1 MRSVVR
7 SLLLI
12 LSLALTIPAIAQI
25 TGETLEEDGQPLP
38 GVLVTLRKA
47 ASRHALS
54 FGRSDSDGRFAIE
67 YDHPTE
73 GLWLHFRMLGF
84 REDSIRLIPGE
95 RHYLIRLREE
105 VTELREVTVT
115 ADPILAEGDT
125 IRYLVSNFSQV
136 QDKSLA
142 DVLKRMPG
150 IEVGESGQIKYQ
162 GVSINRF
169 YIEGRDML
177 GGRYGVATTSIN
189 PEDVGSVE
197 VMENHQP
204 IKAIRDIEFSHN
216 AAVNIR
222 LKEDAKS
229 RWVGTATLGA
239 GILTEKPSVTP
250 LWEGKG
256 SLMRFRKDRQIL
268 ATIGSTNAGRAAT
281 LATREV
287 TLGTG
292 GQGSGYT
299 LPYPFSLTLPTPTQL
314 DEERYRRGPTHS
326 LSVNGLRGLKEEV
339 DLTGRL
345 ILTDRTDLSR
355 GSSRMTYFFKDED
368 KIIESE
374 EEGRSRNSELAM
386 DAGLLINKSAL
397 YLSDKLSGRLLW
409 RDLTLD
415 TRGTMPNGRDVS
427 LRRQEVSNNLS
438 LILRRGSHRYGL
450 DSQVRWERQPGLMT
464 ITGIGDDRR
473 QEISSEMLYSSTST
487 DLSLTHGILDLT
499 GTIGLS
505 TLHRTLRS
513 DLTLPDLSL
522 TPTDNRLTVDYIRPY
537 IVPRLSL
544 RTESLEAL
552 LSIPIDKTCYRVTD
566 HEVTRQV
573 APISLRPSLRVDL
586 EATRRLRLNADLSY
600 SDGYEEAGWESGY
613 LLTGYY
619 ALTRGASELNHRRS
633 LSGGIGTEYRNPL
646 QALFTHL
653 DLRYLSYRNSLIRDR
668 TLQGDYL
675 LSRMTPMESQGS
687 LISIGGS
694 ISKGLSPWRTTL
706 VLKGQY
712 TLGRQEMVLKETLN
726 AFRHR
731 GLSLSGTASAHPAS
745 WISLT
750 YDIGLDLSRLALEGE
765 QGRLRRDFA
774 QSLEL
779 VLIPGT
785 PWRIELTGDHYYNEI
800 ARGMRKNYFLLDLGL
815 VYSPRS
821 RLEVSLQ
828 ARNLLN
834 NRVYGYTLLSSLT
847 AQTIAYEI
855 RPMEILA
862 SLFFHF

>member
-1 MRSVVR
+1 MRSVAR
-7 SLLLI
+7 SLLFI
-12 LSLALTIPAIAQI
+12 LSLALTIPVAAQI

-47 ASRHALS
+47 ASRRALS

-67 YDHPTE
+67 YDRPTE
-73 GLWLHFRMLGF
+73 GFWLHFRMLGF
-84 REDSIRLIPGE
+84 REDSIRLIPGKS
-95 RHYLIRLREE
+95 HYLIRLREE

-115 ADPILAEGDT
+115 VDPIRAEGDT
-125 IRYLVSNFSQV
+125 IRYLVSNFSQI

-150 IEVGESGQIKYQ
+150 IEVEESGQIKYQ

-177 GGRYGVATTSIN
+177 GGRYGVATTSIK

-204 IKAIRDIEFSHN
+204 IKAIRDLEFSHN

-229 RWVGTATLGA
+229 RWVGTATLGG
-239 GILTEKPSVTP
+239 GILAEKPTP
-250 LWEGKG
+250 TLLWEGIG
-256 SLMRFRKDRQIL
+256 SLMRFRKEEQIL
-268 ATIGSTNAGRAAT
+268 AAIGTCNAGKDAT
-281 LATREV
+281 VANREV
-287 TLGTG
+287 ALGAD
-292 GQGSGYT
+292 GQRRDYT
-299 LPYPFSLTLPTPTQL
+299 LTNPFSLTLPVPAQL

-326 LSVNGLRGLKEEV
+326 LSINGLRGLADEV
-339 DLTGRL
+339 DLSGRL
-345 ILTDRTDLSR
+345 NYTKRTDLSR

-427 LRRQEVSNNLS
+427 LRRQEVTNDLR

-464 ITGIGDDRR
+464 ITGMGDDRR
-473 QEISSEMLYSSTST
+473 QEVSSEMLYSSTST
-487 DLSLTHGILDLT
+487 DLSLTRGILDLT

-513 DLTLPDLSL
+513 DLSLPDLSL
-522 TPTDNRLTVDYIRPY
+522 SPTDNRLTIDYIRPY

-544 RTESLEAL
+544 RTETLEAL

-566 HEVTRQV
+566 HEETRQI
-573 APISLRPSLRVDL
+573 APISLRTSLRVDL
-586 EATRRLRLNADLSY
+586 EATRRLSLSGDLSY
-600 SDGYEEAGWESGY
+600 SNGYEEAGWESGY
-613 LLTGYY
+613 LLTSYY

-646 QALFTHL
+646 HALFTHL

-675 LSRMTPMESQGS
+675 LSRMTPKESQGS

-750 YDIGLDLSRLALEGE
+750 YDIGLYLSRLALEGE
-765 QGRLRRDFA
+765 QGQLRRDFA

-779 VLIPGT
+779 VLMPAT
-785 PWRIELTGDHYYNEI
+785 PWRIEMTGNHYYNEI
-800 ARGMRKNYFLLDLGL
+800 VQGMRKNYLLMDLGV

-821 RLEVSLQ
+821 RFEVSLQ
-828 ARNLLN
+828 ARNLFN
-834 NRVYGYTLLSSLT
+834 NHNYGYTLLSSLT
-847 AQTIAYEI
+847 AQSVTYDI
-855 RPMEILA
+855 RPMELLA
-862 SLFFHF
+862 SIFFHF

>member
-1 MRSVVR
+1 MRSVAR
-7 SLLLI
+7 SLLFI
-12 LSLALTIPAIAQI
+12 LSLALTIPVAAQI

-47 ASRHALS
+47 ASRRALS

-73 GLWLHFRMLGF
+73 GFWLHFRMLGF
-84 REDSIRLIPGE
+84 REDSIRLIPGKS
-95 RHYLIRLREE
+95 HYLIRLREE

-115 ADPILAEGDT
+115 VDPIRAEGDT
-125 IRYLVSNFSQV
+125 IRYLVSNFSQI

-150 IEVGESGQIKYQ
+150 IEVEESGQIKYQ

-177 GGRYGVATTSIN
+177 GGRYGVATTSIK

-204 IKAIRDIEFSHN
+204 IKAIRDLEFSHN

-229 RWVGTATLGA
+229 RWVGTATLGG
-239 GILTEKPSVTP
+239 GILAEKPTP
-250 LWEGKG
+250 TLLWEGKG
-256 SLMRFRKDRQIL
+256 SLMRFRKEEQIL
-268 ATIGSTNAGRAAT
+268 AAIGTSNAGKDAT
-281 LATREV
+281 VANREV
-287 TLGTG
+287 SLGADR
-292 GQGSGYT
+292 QRRDYT
-299 LPYPFSLTLPTPTQL
+299 LTNPFSLTLPVPAQL

-326 LSVNGLRGLKEEV
+326 LSINGLRGLADEV

-345 ILTDRTDLSR
+345 NYTKRTDLSR

-374 EEGRSRNSELAM
+374 EEGRSHSSELAL

-397 YLSDKLSGRLLW
+397 YLSDKLSGRLRW

-415 TRGTMPNGRDVS
+415 TRGTMPNSRDVS
-427 LRRQEVSNNLS
+427 QRHREITNDLS
-438 LILRRGSHRYGL
+438 IILPRGSHRYRL

-464 ITGIGDDRR
+464 ITGIGDDRH

-487 DLSLTHGILDLT
+487 DLSLTRGILDLT

-513 DLTLPDLSL
+513 DLTLPDLSI
-522 TPTDNRLTVDYIRPY
+522 TPADNRLTVDYIRPY

-566 HEVTRQV
+566 HEETRQI
-573 APISLRPSLRVDL
+573 APISFRPSLRVDL
-586 EATRRLRLNADLSY
+586 EATRRLSLSSDLSY
-600 SDGYEEAGWESGY
+600 SNGYEEAGWESGY
-613 LLTGYY
+613 LLTSYY

-646 QALFTHL
+646 LALFTHL
-653 DLRYLSYRNSLIRDR
+653 DLRYLSYRNSLIRSR

-687 LISIGGS
+687 LISVGGS

-712 TLGRQEMVLKETLN
+712 TLGRQEMVLKEALN

-731 GLSLSGTASAHPAS
+731 GLSLSGSVSAHPAS

-750 YDIGLDLSRLALEGE
+750 YDVGLDLSRLALEGE

-785 PWRIELTGDHYYNEI
+785 PWRIELTGDLYYNEI
-800 ARGMRKNYFLLDLGL
+800 ARGMRKNYLLMDLGV

-821 RLEVSLQ
+821 RFEASLQ
-828 ARNLLN
+828 ARNLFN
-834 NRVYGYTLLSSLT
+834 NRNYGYTLLSSLT
-847 AQTIAYEI
+847 AQSVTYDI
-855 RPMEILA
+855 RPMELLA
-862 SLFFHF
+862 SIFFHF

>member
-84 REDSIRLIPGE
+84 REDSIRLIPGKS
-95 RHYLIRLREE
+95 HYLIRLREE

-115 ADPILAEGDT
+115 AEPIRAEGDT
-125 IRYLVSNFSQV
+125 IRYLVSNFSQI

-292 GQGSGYT
+292 GRGSGYT
-299 LPYPFSLTLPTPTQL
+299 LPSPFSLTLPTPTQL

-368 KIIESE
+368 KIIVSE

-438 LILRRGSHRYGL
+438 LILRQGSHRYGL

-487 DLSLTHGILDLT
+487 DLSLTRGILDLT

-513 DLTLPDLSL
+513 DLTLPDLSI
-522 TPTDNRLTVDYIRPY
+522 TPADNRLTVDYIRPTSF
-537 IVPRLSL
+537 P
-544 RTESLEAL
+544 
-552 LSIPIDKTCYRVTD
+552 D
-566 HEVTRQV
+566 
-573 APISLRPSLRVDL
+573 
-586 EATRRLRLNADLSY
+586 
-600 SDGYEEAGWESGY
+600 
-613 LLTGYY
+613 
-619 ALTRGASELNHRRS
+619 
-633 LSGGIGTEYRNPL
+633 
-646 QALFTHL
+646 
-653 DLRYLSYRNSLIRDR
+653 
-668 TLQGDYL
+668 
-675 LSRMTPMESQGS
+675 
-687 LISIGGS
+687 
-694 ISKGLSPWRTTL
+694 
-706 VLKGQY
+706 
-712 TLGRQEMVLKETLN
+712 
-726 AFRHR
+726 
-731 GLSLSGTASAHPAS
+731 
-745 WISLT
+745 
-750 YDIGLDLSRLALEGE
+750 
-765 QGRLRRDFA
+765 
-774 QSLEL
+774 
-779 VLIPGT
+779 
-785 PWRIELTGDHYYNEI
+785 
-800 ARGMRKNYFLLDLGL
+800 
-815 VYSPRS
+815 
-821 RLEVSLQ
+821 
-828 ARNLLN
+828 
-834 NRVYGYTLLSSLT
+834 
-847 AQTIAYEI
+847 
-855 RPMEILA
+855 
-862 SLFFHF
+862 

>member
-1 MRSVVR
+1 MRSVAR
-7 SLLLI
+7 SLLFI
-12 LSLALTIPAIAQI
+12 LSLALTIPVAAQI

-47 ASRHALS
+47 ASRRALS

-67 YDHPTE
+67 YDRPTE
-73 GLWLHFRMLGF
+73 GFWLHFRMLGF
-84 REDSIRLIPGE
+84 REDSIRLIPGKS
-95 RHYLIRLREE
+95 HYLIRLREE

-115 ADPILAEGDT
+115 VDPIRAEGDT

-177 GGRYGVATTSIN
+177 GGRYGVATTSIK

-204 IKAIRDIEFSHN
+204 IKAIRDLEFSHN

-229 RWVGTATLGA
+229 RWVGTATLGG
-239 GILTEKPSVTP
+239 GILAEKPTTTP

-256 SLMRFRKDRQIL
+256 SLMRFRKEEQIL
-268 ATIGSTNAGRAAT
+268 AAIGTSNAGKDAT
-281 LATREV
+281 VANREV
-287 TLGTG
+287 SLGADR
-292 GQGSGYT
+292 QRRDYT
-299 LPYPFSLTLPTPTQL
+299 LTNPFSLTLPVPAQL

-326 LSVNGLRGLKEEV
+326 LSINGLRGLADEV

-345 ILTDRTDLSR
+345 NYTKRTDLSR

-374 EEGRSRNSELAM
+374 EEGRSHSSELAL

-397 YLSDKLSGRLLW
+397 YLSDKLSGRLRW

-415 TRGTMPNGRDVS
+415 TRGTMPNSRDVS
-427 LRRQEVSNNLS
+427 IRHREVTNDLS

-464 ITGIGDDRR
+464 ILGMGNDKR
-473 QEISSEMLYSSTST
+473 QEISSEILYSNTST
-487 DLSLTHGILDLT
+487 DLSLTRGILDLT

-513 DLTLPDLSL
+513 DLSLPDLSL
-522 TPTDNRLTVDYIRPY
+522 SPTDNRLTIDYIRPY

-544 RTESLEAL
+544 RTETLEAL

-566 HEVTRQV
+566 HEETRQI

-586 EATRRLRLNADLSY
+586 EATRRLSLSGDLSY
-600 SDGYEEAGWESGY
+600 SNGYEEAGWESGY
-613 LLTGYY
+613 LLTSYY

-653 DLRYLSYRNSLIRDR
+653 DLRYLSYRNSLIQGR

-687 LISIGGS
+687 LISVGGS
-694 ISKGLSPWRTTL
+694 ISKGLSLWRTTL

-712 TLGRQEMVLKETLN
+712 TLGRQEMLLKETLD
-726 AFRHR
+726 AFRLR
-731 GLSLSGTASAHPAS
+731 GLSLSGSASAHPTS

-750 YDIGLDLSRLALEGE
+750 YDVGLDLSRLAIEGE

-779 VLIPGT
+779 VLMPGT
-785 PWRIELTGDHYYNEI
+785 LWRIELTGDHYYNEI
-800 ARGMRKNYFLLDLGL
+800 VQGMRKNYLLMDLGV

-821 RLEVSLQ
+821 RFEVSLQ
-828 ARNLLN
+828 ARNLFN
-834 NRVYGYTLLSSLT
+834 NRNYGYTLLSSLT
-847 AQTIAYEI
+847 AQSVTYDI
-855 RPMEILA
+855 RPMELLA
-862 SLFFHF
+862 SIFFHF